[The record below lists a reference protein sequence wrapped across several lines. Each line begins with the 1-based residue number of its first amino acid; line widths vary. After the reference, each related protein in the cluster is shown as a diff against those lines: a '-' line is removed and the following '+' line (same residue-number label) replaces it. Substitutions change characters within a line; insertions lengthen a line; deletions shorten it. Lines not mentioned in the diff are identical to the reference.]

1 MSDWFIVATCIT
13 VAHGLCKCIDG
24 IGLTLFHSCSSGVL
38 LDLLSPQ
45 PSTGLDGLASTVLV
59 SKADAP
65 GVGTACHRTP
75 TKLAQAG
82 AEADGDW
89 QVL

>member
-1 MSDWFIVATCIT
+1 M
-13 VAHGLCKCIDG
+13 
-24 IGLTLFHSCSSGVL
+24 
-38 LDLLSPQ
+38 DLLSPQ
-45 PSTGLDGLASTVLV
+45 PSTGLDGLAASTVLV

-65 GVGTACHRTP
+65 GVDAASQRTP
-75 TKLAQAG
+75 TKLTQAG